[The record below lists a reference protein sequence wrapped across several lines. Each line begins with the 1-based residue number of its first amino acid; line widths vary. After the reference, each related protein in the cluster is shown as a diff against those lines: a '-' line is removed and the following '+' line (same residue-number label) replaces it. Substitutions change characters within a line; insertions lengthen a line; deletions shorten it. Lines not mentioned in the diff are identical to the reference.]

1 MNLITV
7 NCVALVPIASL
18 TTELSRRAWKNVDVS
33 IYFNAVVKLEWP
45 SPFEIG
51 CRLIKTTGFR
61 VMLLPSSA
69 KQLREQDKQNCLYRV
84 IAESCSVNSL
94 ELERS
99 RCVYAFR
106 TSESPLAH
114 CVQLVA
120 VIAFNDSFNQY
131 AITLLVAYLVLNLSL
146 EAQSLDIQFHLV
158 FRDKVT
164 WSFQPAF
171 LNSVDFIEQHFKSI
185 AFPVMHIDA
194 F

>member
-1 MNLITV
+1 
-7 NCVALVPIASL
+7 
-18 TTELSRRAWKNVDVS
+18 
-33 IYFNAVVKLEWP
+33 
-45 SPFEIG
+45 
-51 CRLIKTTGFR
+51 
-61 VMLLPSSA
+61 
-69 KQLREQDKQNCLYRV
+69 
-84 IAESCSVNSL
+84 
-94 ELERS
+94 
-99 RCVYAFR
+99 
-106 TSESPLAH
+106 
-114 CVQLVA
+114 VQLVA

-146 EAQSLDIQFHLV
+146 EAQSLDMQFPLAVHLV